1 MDHPH
6 HGPRPV
12 HLVRRRDSGKFQKAV
27 YARLRQFQH
36 HGDTAAGNL
45 RRRSMRRRPSAR
57 KRRLHAAPHRR
68 VVGCVVQ
75 PLESQT
81 GARRTVQIGARP
93 LRTQRRTYVPPEKS
107 GFART
112 QQAGDRSR
120 RERSQPTQGGAGTH
134 QTAEQLPLQKLHVE
148 NRAGHGGLH
157 GRHRLGN
164 GYDRRDGLRRRRT
177 GRNTDVGGPD
187 QTHRSRKFHASY
199 RRLHIAVVPAFRRKR
214 TRPPAFGMGRGAAGR
229 QRLYAALGRTPYRPN
244 RQSAD
249 ESSRNDSIL
258 DQGYRR
264 LSVRSCG
271 HAGPEHR
278 HRHVQHHPRPDSL
291 HRSGR
296 RARTLRICGQDLLR
310 RRERQHDQTDRP
322 RRKNL
327 AAAGS
332 RPSCWCP

>member
-1 MDHPH
+1 MLRQRPSPAARTRRAGPRKTRRGGHSAVDPQPRLQQHHLHAGGRRMDHPH

-45 RRRSMRRRPSAR
+45 RRRSVRRRPSAR

-120 RERSQPTQGGAGTH
+120 GERSQPTQGGARNS
-134 QTAEQLPLQKLHVE
+134 P
-148 NRAGHGGLH
+148 
-157 GRHRLGN
+157 N
-164 GYDRRDGLRRRRT
+164 G
-177 GRNTDVGGPD
+177 
-187 QTHRSRKFHASY
+187 
-199 RRLHIAVVPAFRRKR
+199 
-214 TRPPAFGMGRGAAGR
+214 
-229 QRLYAALGRTPYRPN
+229 
-244 RQSAD
+244 
-249 ESSRNDSIL
+249 
-258 DQGYRR
+258 
-264 LSVRSCG
+264 
-271 HAGPEHR
+271 
-278 HRHVQHHPRPDSL
+278 
-291 HRSGR
+291 
-296 RARTLRICGQDLLR
+296 
-310 RRERQHDQTDRP
+310 
-322 RRKNL
+322 
-327 AAAGS
+327 
-332 RPSCWCP
+332 